1 MSRTDRQRTA
11 AARLTRFCLS
21 VLILGLP
28 ANAQAAPDIIP
39 QRIVSLNLC
48 TDELAIRLAD
58 PARIASVSWLSQQLG
73 SNVIRE
79 ASKLQANYG
88 MGEQVLSAK
97 PDLVLA
103 GTLTTRVTVE
113 MLKRASVR
121 VEEFGIPSTMQEV
134 REQITRAG
142 EVLGEDARAQEMLT
156 QIDARMA
163 RIAQD
168 KRPVRPTAI
177 VLNPNGFTVGRG
189 TLVDEI
195 MAAAGL
201 DNIAANEG
209 FDFRGQVPLE
219 VIASQSIDILIVS
232 TNRDGPPSLATNLL
246 KHPILERMPK
256 TRIVVIPG
264 GLWSC
269 PGPAIADA
277 AERLHEAAHVFVEE
291 RRGQ

>member
-1 MSRTDRQRTA
+1 MRSRLTYMSRACISAAAIWSALMMATA
-11 AARLTRFCLS
+11 ACSA
-21 VLILGLP
+21 GG
-28 ANAQAAPDIIP
+28 P

-58 PARIASVSWLSQQLG
+58 PARIASVSWLSQQHG
-73 SNVIRE
+73 SNVVRE
-79 ASKLQANYG
+79 ASQMQANHG
-88 MGEQVLSAK
+88 LGEQVLSAR

-121 VEEFGIPSTMQEV
+121 VEEFGIPATMTEV
-134 REQITRAG
+134 RAQILRAG
-142 EVLGEDARAQEMLT
+142 TLLGEKVRAEEMLK
-156 QIDARMA
+156 QLDERMTRVA
-163 RIAQD
+163 LD
-168 KRPVRPTAI
+168 KPAVRPTAI

-195 MAAAGL
+195 MAIAGL

-219 VIASQSIDILIVS
+219 VVASQAIDILIVS
-232 TNRDGPPSLATNLL
+232 TSRDGPPSLATNLL
-246 KHPILERMPK
+246 KHPILEKMPK

-277 AERLHEAAHVFVEE
+277 TERLHQAARAFADE
-291 RRGQ
+291 RRSR